1 MLAARQAVNVL
12 YHLSDFVLK
21 EGTTVFNRPFDMLAL
36 LGDILPAFGDVSV
49 GLN

>member
-21 EGTTVFNRPFDMLAL
+21 EPSPTLTFAKIEQVRSAVEAQCVFLQW
-36 LGDILPAFGDVSV
+36 
-49 GLN
+49 